1 MENKVKRIGYLPRK
15 RVLEIL
21 DQISKSESIS
31 RSKVVGILVE
41 EALDARGIANFGY
54 SNVSKSNK
62 KNQELGQTKNS
73 AKLVLFIFGIGPI
86 IGITIFLYSKGFF
99 DSPNF

>member
-1 MENKVKRIGYLPRK
+1 MKKK
-15 RVLEIL
+15 
-21 DQISKSESIS
+21 QTKKSQSKST
-31 RSKVVGILVE
+31 
-41 EALDARGIANFGY
+41 
-54 SNVSKSNK
+54 K

-99 DSPNF
+99 NSPNM